1 VLTNLK
7 TALTAMA
14 SQKKNNIKELPACL
28 SLKNKNRHALCQVK
42 DNSGLPF

>member
-14 SQKKNNIKELPACL
+14 FTKKQFKRTANLL
-28 SLKNKNRHALCQVK
+28 SLKNKNRHVLCQVK
-42 DNSGLPF
+42 DKSGLPF